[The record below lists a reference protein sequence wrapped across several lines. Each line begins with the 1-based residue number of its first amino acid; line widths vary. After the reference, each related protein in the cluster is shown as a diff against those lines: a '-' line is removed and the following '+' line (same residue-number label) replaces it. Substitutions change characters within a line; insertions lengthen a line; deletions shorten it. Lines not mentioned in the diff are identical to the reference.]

1 MAELWLKRGST
12 GRTRTPEGAFEV
24 RTLRRGVPPTKSTKS
39 TAKPTAHGSAG
50 GSVQRTSRFGMRK
63 ISWHKRHI
71 VLKKSVLG
79 IFAAG
84 EFSLWRQST
93 TSSVEKA
100 RTSPCRKRRYVKIP
114 AELLLPSW
122 TSNKNFFS
130 SELLQYRV
138 PLRLFSYFRGRDV
151 LFCLFFL
158 VYSHQSLLWSP
169 WLTFPM
175 GF

>member
-1 MAELWLKRGST
+1 MAELWLKRDLT
-12 GRTRTPEGAFEV
+12 GQCTSSSKFEHWDEAIHRQKAQKAQQSQRPMAPQAEVSSGHQGLACERFLGTRGK
-24 RTLRRGVPPTKSTKS
+24 LYSK
-39 TAKPTAHGSAG
+39 
-50 GSVQRTSRFGMRK
+50 SRF
-63 ISWHKRHI
+63 
-71 VLKKSVLG
+71 
-79 IFAAG
+79 FAAG

-130 SELLQYRV
+130 STLLQYRV

-151 LFCLFFL
+151 LFCLSFL
-158 VYSHQSLLWSP
+158 VYSHRSILWSL